1 MVDSPFTATSK
12 DAINSAIDSL
22 NAAGVSHSDLNTS
35 DLSTIDSNND
45 STAETGITESAE
57 PTVKPHLILALDY
70 GVKKMGMALGNTM
83 TQTARAFD
91 ILAMNNGQP
100 DWDNLIGIIKVW
112 GVAQVIVG
120 LPLNMDGSSSMLSK
134 RAHKF
139 ARRLAHRIM
148 EQHLPVTVSL
158 CDERLTSIEAREI
171 AWDNGWIKNERDP
184 IDDISAC
191 ILMSTYFSDPTSSI
205 AIDAIKAD

>member
-1 MVDSPFTATSK
+1 MVDSTFTASST
-12 DAINSAIDSL
+12 DAIDNDID
-22 NAAGVSHSDLNTS
+22 
-35 DLSTIDSNND
+35 IDIDIDIDTLDNGSN
-45 STAETGITESAE
+45 STAETIE
-57 PTVKPHLILALDY
+57 PEVKPHLILALDY
-70 GVKKMGMALGNTM
+70 GVKKMGMALGNTI

-112 GVAQVIVG
+112 GVAQVVVG
-120 LPLNMDGSSSMLSK
+120 LPLNMDGTSSMLSK

-139 ARRLAHRIM
+139 ARRLAHRVM

-191 ILMSTYFSDPTSSI
+191 ILMSTYFADPNSSI
-205 AIDAIKAD
+205 AIDAIKAE

>member
-1 MVDSPFTATSK
+1 MVYSPFIANDEDTIDDDIYTNGKVSGNMSDIEI
-12 DAINSAIDSL
+12 DAI
-22 NAAGVSHSDLNTS
+22 
-35 DLSTIDSNND
+35 
-45 STAETGITESAE
+45 E
-57 PTVKPHLILALDY
+57 PKIKPHLILALDY
-70 GVKKMGMALGNTM
+70 GVKKMGMALGNSL

-112 GVAQVIVG
+112 GVAQVVVG

-171 AWDNGWIKNERDP
+171 AWDNGWIQNERDP

-191 ILMSTYFSDPTSSI
+191 ILMSTYFADPNSSL
-205 AIDAIKAD
+205 AIDAVKAD

>member
-1 MVDSPFTATSK
+1 MVDSTFMVDSTEAT
-12 DAINSAIDSL
+12 DHDLDINSIGSNESNINGLSDS
-22 NAAGVSHSDLNTS
+22 
-35 DLSTIDSNND
+35 
-45 STAETGITESAE
+45 E
-57 PTVKPHLILALDY
+57 PEIKPHLILALDY
-70 GVKKMGMALGNTM
+70 GVKKMGMALGNSL

-91 ILAMNNGQP
+91 ILAMSNGQP
-100 DWDNLIGIIKVW
+100 DWDNLIGIIKIW
-112 GVAQVIVG
+112 GVAQVVVG

-158 CDERLTSIEAREI
+158 CDERLTSIEAREV
-171 AWDNGWIKNERDP
+171 AWDNGWIKHERDP

-191 ILMSTYFSDPTSSI
+191 ILMSTYFADPNSSI
-205 AIDAIKAD
+205 AIDAVKAD

>member
-1 MVDSPFTATSK
+1 MADSTFTANST
-12 DAINSAIDSL
+12 DAIDNDIDIDTLDNGSNSASE
-22 NAAGVSHSDLNTS
+22 
-35 DLSTIDSNND
+35 TI
-45 STAETGITESAE
+45 E
-57 PTVKPHLILALDY
+57 PEVKPHLILALDY
-70 GVKKMGMALGNTM
+70 GVKKMGMALGNTI

-112 GVAQVIVG
+112 GVAQVVVG
-120 LPLNMDGSSSMLSK
+120 LPLNMDGTSSMLSK

-191 ILMSTYFSDPTSSI
+191 ILMSTYFADPNSSI
-205 AIDAIKAD
+205 AIDAIKAE

>member
-1 MVDSPFTATSK
+1 MVDSTFTANST
-12 DAINSAIDSL
+12 DAIDNDIDIDTL
-22 NAAGVSHSDLNTS
+22 DN
-35 DLSTIDSNND
+35 DSN
-45 STAETGITESAE
+45 STAETIE
-57 PTVKPHLILALDY
+57 PEVKPHLILALDY
-70 GVKKMGMALGNTM
+70 GVKKMGMALGNTI

-112 GVAQVIVG
+112 GVAQVVVG
-120 LPLNMDGSSSMLSK
+120 LPLNMDGTSSMLSK

-139 ARRLAHRIM
+139 ARRLAHKVM

-191 ILMSTYFSDPTSSI
+191 ILMSTYFADPNSSI
-205 AIDAIKAD
+205 AIDAIKAE

>member
-1 MVDSPFTATSK
+1 MVDSTFTASST
-12 DAINSAIDSL
+12 DAIDNDIDIDTLDNGSNSASE
-22 NAAGVSHSDLNTS
+22 
-35 DLSTIDSNND
+35 TI
-45 STAETGITESAE
+45 E
-57 PTVKPHLILALDY
+57 PEVKPHLILALDY
-70 GVKKMGMALGNTM
+70 GVKKMGMALGNTI

-112 GVAQVIVG
+112 GVAQVVVG
-120 LPLNMDGSSSMLSK
+120 LPLNMDGTSSMLSK

-139 ARRLAHRIM
+139 ARRLAHRVM

-191 ILMSTYFSDPTSSI
+191 ILMSTYFADPNSSI
-205 AIDAIKAD
+205 AIDAIKAE

>member
-1 MVDSPFTATSK
+1 MVDSPFIANNEDTIDDDIGTNGKVSGNISDIET
-12 DAINSAIDSL
+12 DAI
-22 NAAGVSHSDLNTS
+22 
-35 DLSTIDSNND
+35 
-45 STAETGITESAE
+45 E
-57 PTVKPHLILALDY
+57 PKIKPHLILALDY

-112 GVAQVIVG
+112 GVAQVVVG

-158 CDERLTSIEAREI
+158 CDERLTSIEAREL

-191 ILMSTYFSDPTSSI
+191 ILMSTYFADPNSSI

>member
-1 MVDSPFTATSK
+1 MVDSTFTANST
-12 DAINSAIDSL
+12 DAIDNDIDIDTDTDTL
-22 NAAGVSHSDLNTS
+22 DN
-35 DLSTIDSNND
+35 DSN
-45 STAETGITESAE
+45 STAETIELE
-57 PTVKPHLILALDY
+57 VKPHLILALDY
-70 GVKKMGMALGNTM
+70 GVKKMGMALGNTI

-112 GVAQVIVG
+112 GVAQVVVG
-120 LPLNMDGSSSMLSK
+120 LPLNMDGTSSMLSK

-139 ARRLAHRIM
+139 ARRLAHRVM

-191 ILMSTYFSDPTSSI
+191 ILMSTYFADPNSSI
-205 AIDAIKAD
+205 AIDAIKAE

>member
-1 MVDSPFTATSK
+1 MVDSTFMVDST
-12 DAINSAIDSL
+12 DAADHDLDIN
-22 NAAGVSHSDLNTS
+22 G
-35 DLSTIDSNND
+35 IDSNESNINGLSD
-45 STAETGITESAE
+45 SE
-57 PTVKPHLILALDY
+57 PEIKPHLILALDY
-70 GVKKMGMALGNTM
+70 GVKKMGMALGNSL

-112 GVAQVIVG
+112 GVAQVVVG

-171 AWDNGWIKNERDP
+171 AWDNGWIKHERDP

-191 ILMSTYFSDPTSSI
+191 ILMSTYFADPNSSI
-205 AIDAIKAD
+205 AIDAVKAD

>member
-1 MVDSPFTATSK
+1 MNPSTLDTAVKNEDHTVE
-12 DAINSAIDSL
+12 N
-22 NAAGVSHSDLNTS
+22 
-35 DLSTIDSNND
+35 DSND
-45 STAETGITESAE
+45 VVDVQPDA
-57 PTVKPHLILALDY
+57 HLILGLDY
-70 GVKKMGMALGNTM
+70 GVKKMGMALGNSI

-100 DWDNLIGIIKVW
+100 DWDNLVGIIKTW

-139 ARRLAHRIM
+139 ARRLAHRLV
-148 EQHLPVTVSL
+148 EQHLPVTVKM
-158 CDERLTSIEAREI
+158 CDERLSSIDARAM
-171 AWDNGWIKNERDP
+171 AWENGWIEHERDP

-191 ILMSTYFSDPTSSI
+191 ILLSTYFADSASAL
-205 AIDAIKAD
+205 AIDTIKYD

>member
-1 MVDSPFTATSK
+1 MVDSTFTASST
-12 DAINSAIDSL
+12 DAIDNDIDIS
-22 NAAGVSHSDLNTS
+22 
-35 DLSTIDSNND
+35 IDTLDND
-45 STAETGITESAE
+45 STAETIE
-57 PTVKPHLILALDY
+57 PEVKPHLILALDY
-70 GVKKMGMALGNTM
+70 GVKKMGMALGNTI

-112 GVAQVIVG
+112 GVAQVVVG
-120 LPLNMDGSSSMLSK
+120 LPLNMDGTSSMLSK

-139 ARRLAHRIM
+139 ARRLAHRVM

-191 ILMSTYFSDPTSSI
+191 ILMSTYFADPNSSI
-205 AIDAIKAD
+205 AIDAIKAE

>member
-1 MVDSPFTATSK
+1 MVDSTFTASST
-12 DAINSAIDSL
+12 DAIDNDID
-22 NAAGVSHSDLNTS
+22 
-35 DLSTIDSNND
+35 IDTLDNGSN
-45 STAETGITESAE
+45 STAETIE
-57 PTVKPHLILALDY
+57 PEVKPHLILALDY
-70 GVKKMGMALGNTM
+70 GVKKMGMALGNTI

-100 DWDNLIGIIKVW
+100 DWDNLIGIIKAW
-112 GVAQVIVG
+112 GVAQVVVG
-120 LPLNMDGSSSMLSK
+120 LPLNMDGTSSMLSK

-191 ILMSTYFSDPTSSI
+191 ILMSTYFADPNSSI
-205 AIDAIKAD
+205 AIDAIKAE

>member
-1 MVDSPFTATSK
+1 MVDSTFMVDSTEDT
-12 DAINSAIDSL
+12 DHDLDIN
-22 NAAGVSHSDLNTS
+22 G
-35 DLSTIDSNND
+35 IDSNESNVNGLSD
-45 STAETGITESAE
+45 SE
-57 PTVKPHLILALDY
+57 PEIKPHLILALDY
-70 GVKKMGMALGNTM
+70 GVKKMGMALGNTL

-112 GVAQVIVG
+112 GVAQVVVG

-171 AWDNGWIKNERDP
+171 AWDNGWIKHERDP

-191 ILMSTYFSDPTSSI
+191 ILMSTYFADPNSSI
-205 AIDAIKAD
+205 AIDAVKAD

>member
-1 MVDSPFTATSK
+1 MVDSTVTANST
-12 DAINSAIDSL
+12 DAIDNDIESGFDTL
-22 NAAGVSHSDLNTS
+22 DN
-35 DLSTIDSNND
+35 DSNI
-45 STAETGITESAE
+45 TAETIE
-57 PTVKPHLILALDY
+57 PEVKPHLILALDY
-70 GVKKMGMALGNTM
+70 GVKKMGMALGNTI

-112 GVAQVIVG
+112 GVAQVVVG
-120 LPLNMDGSSSMLSK
+120 LPLNMDGTSSMLSK

-139 ARRLAHRIM
+139 ARRLAHRVM

-191 ILMSTYFSDPTSSI
+191 ILMSTYFADPNSTI
-205 AIDAIKAD
+205 AIDAIKAE